1 MAAGK
6 RDIEIIKGD
15 DYVHVV
21 TLNTRIAGVVTPLDI
36 TGRTYTAQ
44 IRKVKTQTTPDA
56 TFTCTVTDAANGEIT
71 ITMANAVTATL
82 RVDCYFWDLQQNAS
96 GILNTILAG
105 KATVVSDVTR

>member
-21 TLNTRIAGVVTPLDI
+21 TLNTKVLGVVTPLDI

-44 IRKVKTQTTPDA
+44 IRRVKTQAAPDA
-56 TFTCTVTDAANGEIT
+56 TFTCTVTNAPNGQVT
-71 ITMANAVTATL
+71 ITMANGITAGL
-82 RVDCYFWDLQQNAS
+82 KVDCYFWDLQQNAS
-96 GILNTILAG
+96 GIRNTILAG
-105 KATVVSDVTR
+105 RATVVSDVTR